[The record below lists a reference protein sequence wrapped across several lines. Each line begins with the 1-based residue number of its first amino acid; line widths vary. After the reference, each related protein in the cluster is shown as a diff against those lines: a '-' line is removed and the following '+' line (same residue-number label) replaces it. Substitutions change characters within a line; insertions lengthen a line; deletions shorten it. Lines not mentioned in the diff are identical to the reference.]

1 MRNDFQNLVLD
12 ELLHIANGESRVTE
26 QIIEKEKDDKYKEVL
41 VALLE
46 LSEDIKYKKKE
57 SELIIEELNK
67 EKQKAEMATKA
78 KAEFLSMISH
88 EIRTPLNAIIGIG
101 HILMHESPRT
111 DQLTYIQNLR
121 WSGDNLLAIINNVLD
136 FNKIE
141 AGKVNFESTPFN
153 VISTISGVLESMRMK
168 ANEQN
173 CKLIKSIDENLPE
186 FLVGDPTRFI
196 QILNNLV
203 SNAVKFTM
211 NGTVRV
217 DAQFQTIDE
226 KVIALEI
233 SVSDSGIGI
242 SEDKIKQIFEQF
254 NQADSK
260 INRKF
265 GGTGLGLTIT
275 KQLIELQGG
284 KINVESEPSVG
295 SNFKITIPFELP
307 NEMVIKESHRG
318 NTNYLDLSL
327 KGSKILIVEDIAVN
341 RLVVEKFLTEWE
353 VITAYAENGMEAI
366 NSIIS
371 EQFDLVLM
379 DLQMP
384 VMDGFIATSE
394 IRKLPRNKYR
404 NLPIVALTAASIS
417 EVSSEVFDSGMNDIV
432 SKPINPA
439 ELYKT
444 ISKYVKPS
452 TKKNSN
458 IKEMKD
464 VRGSRI
470 SDHSLDLK
478 FDYMRNL
485 AKGDMQFLKKVLSMS
500 VKAFQNFI
508 TEYSSSL
515 MNDDLNELS
524 NIRHKIYASI
534 NNFEIIRLMDLM
546 QESKKLFV
554 SHNKKQLSNEVKF
567 EHMRQVEQTTIEIIE
582 EIEAEILNI
591 DLIAV

>member
-26 QIIEKEKDDKYKEVL
+26 QMIEAEKDDRYKEVL

-46 LSEDIKYKKKE
+46 LSEDIKFKKKE

-67 EKQKAEMATKA
+67 QKRKAEMATKA

-101 HILMHESPRT
+101 HILTHESPRS
-111 DQLTYIQNLR
+111 DQMTYIQNLR
-121 WSGDNLLAIINNVLD
+121 WSGDNLLAIINDVLD

-153 VISTISGVLESMRMK
+153 IRNSISGVLESMRMK

-173 CKLIKSIDENLPE
+173 CKLIKSIEDNLPD

-211 NGTVRV
+211 NGTVRL
-217 DAQFQTIDE
+217 DAQYRSIDE
-226 KVIALEI
+226 TMIELEVN
-233 SVSDSGIGI
+233 VSDSGIGI
-242 SEDKIKQIFEQF
+242 SEDKLKQIFEHF
-254 NQADSK
+254 SQADSK

-284 KINVESEPSVG
+284 QISVNSELGIG
-295 SNFKITIPFELP
+295 SSFKIVLPFKLP
-307 NEMVIKESHRG
+307 NELEIRERQGTS
-318 NTNYLDLSL
+318 TNYLDLSL
-327 KGSKILIVEDIAVN
+327 KGARVLIVEDIAVN

-353 VITAYAENGMEAI
+353 VITDFAENGMEAI
-366 NSIIS
+366 DRVIS
-371 EQFDLVLM
+371 GKFDLVLM

-404 NLPIVALTAASIS
+404 HLPIVALTAASIS
-417 EVSSEVFDSGMNDIV
+417 EVSSEVYDAGMNDIV

-444 ISKYVKPS
+444 IAKYVKPAS
-452 TKKNSN
+452 ENGSKQKIINQASDLIFEHQNS
-458 IKEMKD
+458 
-464 VRGSRI
+464 
-470 SDHSLDLK
+470 DLK
-478 FDYMRNL
+478 FTYIKNL
-485 AKGDMQFLKKVLSMS
+485 AKGDQYFFKKVLKLSI
-500 VKAFQNFI
+500 KAFEEFI
-508 TEYSSSL
+508 SEYSSGL
-515 MNDDLNELS
+515 LTDDFEKLS
-524 NIRHKIYASI
+524 NTRHKIYSSI
-534 NNFEIIRLMDLM
+534 NNFEIKELMHLM
-546 QESKKLFV
+546 KESKQSFVKNNKNYHSDEYKIEHLKNVEKTTNKIIKKL
-554 SHNKKQLSNEVKF
+554 QL
-567 EHMRQVEQTTIEIIE
+567 EILRNDL
-582 EIEAEILNI
+582 IEA
-591 DLIAV
+591 